1 MPLSSPQT
9 YIRFSNFR
17 KWYGVD
23 LVIVQELL
31 RHKSIV
37 MTKRYSNP
45 TPEPKRK
52 AVESLVLNNKVGS
65 KTNVINI
72 KKRNDYA
79 PFLNPSR
86 IINAKILSMQ
96 ELPLWYLMLGVH
108 A

>member
-79 PFLNPSR
+79 LFLNPSR
-86 IINAKILSMQ
+86 IINAKILSMH

>member
-1 MPLSSPQT
+1 MPLSPPQT
-9 YIRFSNFR
+9 YIRFSNFH

-23 LVIVQELL
+23 LVTVQELL
-31 RHKSIV
+31 GRRSII

-52 AVESLVLNNKVGS
+52 AVESLVLNNKVGN
-65 KTNVINI
+65 KTKVINI
-72 KKRNDYA
+72 KERNAYA

-86 IINAKILSMQ
+86 IVNTKILSMQ
-96 ELPLWYLMLGVH
+96 ELPLWYVMLGVH